1 MCASGKLYKVQE
13 MSGSA
18 NFRGSVM
25 SPSYRFICRDT
36 IFAVVQKKT
45 VHKAHLL
52 HNFCELKKVQPRQ
65 DSAKNSAFDVVE
77 QSSFTCWV
85 QAIKL
90 FMAIISICA
99 LTPIN
104 LTGHRLNV
112 P

>member
-1 MCASGKLYKVQE
+1 MQILEAVLCHPLIDLYVEIQYLLL
-13 MSGSA
+13 
-18 NFRGSVM
+18 
-25 SPSYRFICRDT
+25 YR
-36 IFAVVQKKT
+36 KNN

-90 FMAIISICA
+90 FMAIISIRA
-99 LTPIN
+99 LAPIN
-104 LTGHRLNV
+104 LAGHELLTFPRCHSL
-112 P
+112 PYTALSTLW